1 MRKSDFL
8 AQLRD
13 AVCTTTE
20 QALAGT
26 SWSAAGCPWIDQWFG
41 YYSDRSSQ
49 QIERA
54 MHRYAPETANAT
66 LASGY
71 IPIICQRVR
80 SAIDVWSTTGEVTG
94 LPEGVES
101 PGDEL
106 MGTAGGL
113 LSGIASIS
121 SSIASGVSS
130 LFFKGRQGGARAAT
144 NPPAVQSQLGGGRSL
159 DGSVRAQMESAFG
172 VDFSHV
178 RIHTDTSAAVLSE
191 HLNARAF
198 TIGRDVAFGPGEY
211 QPGTLVGDSLIAH
224 ELAHVVQQE
233 GANFSELMKK
243 GDVDYGSLEKDADSA
258 AIGAI
263 ASTWNGTKGTLK
275 DISQN

>member
-1 MRKSDFL
+1 
-8 AQLRD
+8 
-13 AVCTTTE
+13 
-20 QALAGT
+20 
-26 SWSAAGCPWIDQWFG
+26 
-41 YYSDRSSQ
+41 
-49 QIERA
+49 
-54 MHRYAPETANAT
+54 
-66 LASGY
+66 
-71 IPIICQRVR
+71 
-80 SAIDVWSTTGEVTG
+80 
-94 LPEGVES
+94 
-101 PGDEL
+101 
-106 MGTAGGL
+106 
-113 LSGIASIS
+113 
-121 SSIASGVSS
+121 
-130 LFFKGRQGGARAAT
+130 
-144 NPPAVQSQLGGGRSL
+144 LGGGRSL

-178 RIHTDTSAAVLSE
+178 RIHTDASAAGLSE

-198 TIGRDVAFGPGEY
+198 TIGQDVAFGPGEY

-275 DISQN
+275 DISQNAVPRLKTGLRLQACR